1 MFTSIFVPIL
11 TYGHES
17 WVMNEKVRSL
27 MQASKIFAK
36 KSKALR
42 CLANNAIRESQ
53 HRVATSPDRKIEN
66 GLDVQAESLWK
77 RLPKQT
83 VHAKVSGKRPVGRP
97 RTRLVDYIKDL
108 G

>member
-1 MFTSIFVPIL
+1 MFEHVKQVLFCKIYTIQLYKKGSYRERKKLSMFTSIFVPIL

-17 WVMNEKVRSL
+17 WVINEKVRSL
-27 MQASKIFAK
+27 IQASKTFAK

-66 GLDVQAESLWK
+66 GLDV
-77 RLPKQT
+77 
-83 VHAKVSGKRPVGRP
+83 
-97 RTRLVDYIKDL
+97 
-108 G
+108 